1 MRRSFA
7 LFAVVVSAGV
17 VASAC
22 SSGSSPRE
30 TPSTGATTRA
40 PAASTTTIAPTTTTN
55 APKPSADW
63 PTYYEDAARSGS
75 STAGPKATPVQE
87 RWASS
92 ALDGEVYAQPLI
104 VGDRVLIATEN
115 NTVYSLDSATGH
127 IVWSRH
133 LGTPVPGSDL
143 PCGDVDPVGITG
155 TPVVDTAT
163 SRLYV
168 VGLIRSSGDVLF
180 ALDLRDGHV
189 VASTGADAPG
199 ADPRV
204 HNQRAALTL
213 ANGGVYVPYGGR
225 FGDCGDYKGRIV
237 AVAVTATGLGAAT
250 SYTLPTARAGGFWTP
265 PGAALRSDG
274 TFVIT
279 TGNTFNRGGRYDF
292 GNSVLRFD
300 ASMRMLDSFAPSNWQ
315 FLNNTDGDLGSSS
328 PVLVANGTRVFQ
340 IGKAGTGFLLDAAHL
355 GGIGHPLHQGDVCD
369 GLGVWG
375 GMAHAGDT
383 IYVPC
388 GGAIVQLTVKG
399 DSFTTGWRATV
410 PTPGPTVVGNGI
422 VWVIG
427 TDHGTLYAFDAAT
440 GQQLV
445 RRSVDSVPSR
455 FTSPA
460 LGDGMVIL
468 AASRVVHAFGS

>member
-1 MRRSFA
+1 MRRFLGLLA
-7 LFAVVVSAGV
+7 V
-17 VASAC
+17 VASIAVLAAAC
-22 SSGSSPRE
+22 SSSSSPRA
-30 TPSTGATTRA
+30 TRSTGATTT
-40 PAASTTTIAPTTTTN
+40 AASSTTTAAAPTTTS
-55 APKPSADW
+55 APAKSVDW
-63 PTYYEDAARSGS
+63 PTYYVDAARTGS
-75 STAGPKATPVQE
+75 SASGPKATPVQE
-87 RWASS
+87 RWVSPS
-92 ALDGEVYAQPLI
+92 LDGDVYAQPLI
-104 VGDRVLIATEN
+104 VGNRVLIATEN
-115 NTVYSLDSATGH
+115 NTVYSLDAATGH

-133 LGTPVPGSDL
+133 LGTPVAGSTL

-155 TPVVDTAT
+155 TPVVDVAT

-168 VGLIRSSGDVLF
+168 VGLVRSTGDVLF
-180 ALDLRDGHV
+180 VLDLRDGHV
-189 VASTGADAPG
+189 VASTDADAPG

-213 ANGGVYVPYGGR
+213 ANGRVYVPYGGR

-237 AVAVTATGLGAAT
+237 AVAVTSTGLGAAA
-250 SYTLPTARAGGFWTP
+250 SYTVPTARAGGFWTP

-279 TGNTFNRGGRYDF
+279 TGNTFNAGGRYDF

-328 PVLVANGTRVFQ
+328 PVLVENGTRVFQ
-340 IGKAGTGFLLDAAHL
+340 IGKAGIGYLLDAAHL
-355 GGIGHPLHQGDVCD
+355 GGIGHPLHQGDVCN

-375 GMAHAGDT
+375 GMAHDGDT

-388 GGAIVQLTVKG
+388 GGAIVQVTVKG

-427 TDHGTLYAFDAAT
+427 TDHGTLFAFDAAS

-460 LGDGMVIL
+460 LGDGMVVL
-468 AASRVVHAFGS
+468 AASRGVHAFGA